1 MKVEDAR
8 DAEKPR
14 DRPRAP
20 EESYHGPDPDYQ
32 IGKEENDWSESGT
45 EDPAFYIKPAE
56 EE

>member
-45 EDPAFYIKPAE
+45 EDPAFYIKLAE